1 MLINAASDKC
11 GAVSYYEYMNVMRIL
26 PILLV
31 AAGLLAGPALAQ
43 PQGIA
48 EYVAINDSSVR
59 DGQIVVLTKD
69 GYRIS
74 DETYSQNIYG
84 VTTID
89 PAVAWSRLPKSGTTA
104 VVNNGTTNVLVNDSE
119 GPIAL
124 GDWITTS
131 DQRGFGMRAAQ
142 PGMVL
147 GRALSELPSGAGS
160 GTVTVSIAPGFA
172 TPESIDEIP
181 LSPGAALA
189 TLRSGFIVATSG
201 AANFSIRYVLAVL
214 SLLIALGFAF
224 WIFSRTA
231 TNSVAAVGRNP
242 LARRSILF
250 VAAVNVGMAI
260 AIVVAGLILAFLILA
275 L

>member
-1 MLINAASDKC
+1 
-11 GAVSYYEYMNVMRIL
+11 MRIL
-26 PILLV
+26 PIV
-31 AAGLLAGPALAQ
+31 VITAGLLAGPALAQ

-48 EYVAINDSSVR
+48 EYLVVNDSSIR

-89 PAVAWSRLPKSGTTA
+89 PAVAWSRLPKAGTTA
-104 VVNNGTTNVLVNDSE
+104 VVNTGTTNVLVNDAE
-119 GPIAL
+119 GPINI

-147 GRALSELPSGAGS
+147 GRALSGLSSGT
-160 GTVTVSIAPGFA
+160 GTVTVSIAPQFA
-172 TPESIDEIP
+172 TPESVDEIP

-214 SLLIALGFAF
+214 SLLISLGFAF